1 MDCFFPRQYKDVA
14 MKKVFI
20 VRLSETE
27 RSELD
32 ALVRKGKASALTIT
46 RARILLK
53 ADQGKEGEAQTD
65 AQVADAL
72 SVAAKTVFNVRRRWV
87 EKGQEAALC
96 RKKQDCPSRSRK
108 LDGVA
113 EAKLV
118 ATCCGPAPQGQA
130 RWTLRM
136 LAGKLVELQIVDSI
150 CPETV
155 RSTLKK
161 MQLSLG

>member
-1 MDCFFPRQYKDVA
+1 
-14 MKKVFI
+14 MKKVFV
-20 VRLSETE
+20 VRLTETE

-32 ALVRKGKASALTIT
+32 ALVRKGKAAALAIT

-53 ADQGKEGEAQTD
+53 ADQGKDGEAQTD
-65 AQVADAL
+65 AQVAEAL

-87 EKGQEAALC
+87 EEGLEAALR
-96 RKKQDCPSRSRK
+96 RKKQDCPSRLRK
-108 LDGVA
+108 LDGKA

-118 ATCCGPAPQGQA
+118 ATCCGPAPQGRA

-136 LAGKLVELQIVDSI
+136 LAGKLVELEVVDSI
-150 CPETV
+150 SPETV

>member
-1 MDCFFPRQYKDVA
+1 
-14 MKKVFI
+14 MKKKLFV
-20 VRLSETE
+20 VRLTEVE

-32 ALVRKGKASALTIT
+32 ALMRKGKASALTLA

-53 ADQGKEGEAQTD
+53 ADQGKDGEAHTD
-65 AQVADAL
+65 AQIAEAL

-87 EKGQEAALC
+87 EEGLEAALR

-108 LDGVA
+108 LDGRA

-118 ATCCGPAPQGQA
+118 AACCGPAPQGRA

-136 LAGKLVELQIVDSI
+136 LAGKLVELQVVDSI
-150 CPETV
+150 SPETV
-155 RSTLKK
+155 RGTLKK
-161 MQLSLG
+161 MRLSLG

>member
-1 MDCFFPRQYKDVA
+1 MDRLSGRQYKDVA
-14 MKKVFI
+14 MQKVFI
-20 VRLSETE
+20 VRLTETE
-27 RSELD
+27 RAELE
-32 ALVRKGKASALTIT
+32 ALVRKGKASALSIA

-53 ADQGKEGEAQTD
+53 ADQGKDGEARPD
-65 AQVADAL
+65 AQIAEAL
-72 SVAAKTVFNVRRRWV
+72 GVAAKTVFNVRRRWV
-87 EKGQEAALC
+87 EEGQEATLR

-118 ATCCGPAPQGQA
+118 ATCCGPVPQGRA

-136 LAGKLVELQIVDSI
+136 LADKLVEFEVVPSI
-150 CPETV
+150 SPETV

-161 MQLSLG
+161 CS

>member
-1 MDCFFPRQYKDVA
+1 MDRLSLRQNKDVA
-14 MKKVFI
+14 MKKVFV
-20 VRLSETE
+20 VRLTETE

-32 ALVRKGKASALTIT
+32 GLVRKGKASALTIA

-53 ADQGKEGEAQTD
+53 ADQGKDGEAQTD
-65 AQVADAL
+65 GQVAEAV

-87 EKGQEAALC
+87 EEGLEAALR

-108 LDGVA
+108 LDGAA

-118 ATCCGPAPQGQA
+118 ATCCGPAPQGRA

-136 LAGKLVELQIVDSI
+136 LADKLVELQVVDSI
-150 CPETV
+150 SPETV

-161 MQLSLG
+161 TRSSLG

>member
-1 MDCFFPRQYKDVA
+1 MDRLSLRQYQDVA
-14 MKKVFI
+14 MKKVFV
-20 VRLSETE
+20 VRLTETE

-32 ALVRKGKASALTIT
+32 ALVRKGKGSALTMA

-53 ADQGKEGEAQTD
+53 ADQGKAGEAQTD
-65 AQVADAL
+65 AQVAEAL

-87 EKGQEAALC
+87 EDGLQAALR

-108 LDGVA
+108 LDGQG

-118 ATCCGPAPQGQA
+118 ATCCDPAPQGRA

-136 LAGKLVELQIVDSI
+136 LAGKLVELQVVDSI
-150 CPETV
+150 SPETV

-161 MQLSLG
+161 MRLSLG

>member
-1 MDCFFPRQYKDVA
+1 

-20 VRLSETE
+20 VRLTDEE
-27 RSELD
+27 RSQLD

-53 ADQGKEGEAQTD
+53 ADQGEDGEGWTD
-65 AQVADAL
+65 AQVAEAL
-72 SVAAKTVFNVRRRWV
+72 NVAAKTVFNVRRRWV
-87 EKGQEAALC
+87 EEGLEAALR

-108 LDGVA
+108 LDGEA

-118 ATCCGPAPQGQA
+118 AICCGPAPKGRA
-130 RWTLRM
+130 RWTLRL
-136 LAGKLVELQIVDSI
+136 LADKLVELEAVDSI
-150 CPETV
+150 SPETV

-161 MQLSLG
+161 TWLSLG